1 MKKILLVLAI
11 LISARITAQS
21 VKISSDEN
29 IDWKPYKTFTV
40 APGEL
45 VTVLKNEVDEDVIL
59 DQIRKAIISELE
71 SRGFDYVTDGN
82 AQLVVDFTGE
92 AVETTTV
99 EEVGPLGQEPADEP
113 IEMEQSQTWTQ
124 NRRQGSLAIDIS
136 DQKSNKSLWRSTIT
150 IEFSSN
156 ELAVI
161 FNGAVGRSL
170 RKFQGKKK

>member
-1 MKKILLVLAI
+1 MKQILLVLAI
-11 LISARITAQS
+11 LISVRITAQS

-40 APGEL
+40 GPGEL

-59 DQIRKAIISELE
+59 DQIRKTIISELE
-71 SRGFDYVTDGN
+71 SRGFEYVPDG

-99 EEVGPLGQEPADEP
+99 EELGPLGQQPADEA

-124 NRRQGSLAIDIS
+124 NRRQGSLAIDIT
-136 DQKSNKSLWRSTIT
+136 DQKSNRSLWRSTIT